1 MTSAKRRS
9 AARLVVA
16 VLITISA
23 SFGFA
28 TLSVAAPNKQDVQD
42 ARARLDALNLELDRL
57 VEEFNQARLRLDDVQ
72 ARLAEMQDAARRAQS
87 QADRATQSLNRS
99 AARAYTGLG
108 SQFSVLFNATSL
120 GDFSDRLEF
129 IGSMA
134 QADADL
140 ATAAELAR
148 QEARWTAEELHAI
161 VEERRAMLED
171 VAARREQIE
180 SRVAQARDLYS
191 DLDRR
196 YHEALAAA
204 AAAAA
209 AQAADQQSVTSG
221 VSPIPPPPAPNANV
235 QAVLDAAYSMIGTP
249 YQFGGSSPETGFD
262 CSGFTMWSWSHA
274 GVSLPHSSAAQYSA
288 LPHVARE
295 DLQPGDLVFFYN
307 PISHVGIYVGRRPD
321 DPFAEHGRRRPGRRR
336 VLGQLRRRGAPGLRS
351 KLRPSRR
358 TSASRSTR
366 ISPNATDARTTW
378 SRCGRRST

>member
-16 VLITISA
+16 VLITVSA
-23 SFGFA
+23 TIGFA
-28 TLSVAAPNKQDVQD
+28 TLSVAAPNKEDVQD
-42 ARARLDALNLELDRL
+42 ALARLDALNLELDQL
-57 VEEFNQARLRLDDVQ
+57 VEEYNQARLRLDEVQ
-72 ARLAEMQDAARRAQS
+72 GRLAEVQEAAKRADAE
-87 QADRATQSLNRS
+87 ADRATQSLNRS
-99 AARAYTGLG
+99 ASRAYTGLG

-148 QEARWTAEELHAI
+148 QEARWTADELRA
-161 VEERRAMLED
+161 VAQERRAILED
-171 VAARREQIE
+171 VAARRDEIE
-180 SRVAQARDLYS
+180 SRVAQARELYS
-191 DLDRR
+191 ELDRK

-209 AQAADQQSVTSG
+209 ARAAASQQSATSG
-221 VSPIPPPPAPNANV
+221 VSPIPAPPAPNANV

-262 CSGFTMWSWSHA
+262 CSGFTMWAWSHA

-295 DLQPGDLVFFYN
+295 DLQPGDLVFFYS
-307 PISHVGIYVGRRPD
+307 PISHVGIYVGGDRMIHSPHTGDVVRVVAVYWD
-321 DPFAEHGRRRPGRRR
+321 SFVGAARPG
-336 VLGQLRRRGAPGLRS
+336 
-351 KLRPSRR
+351 
-358 TSASRSTR
+358 
-366 ISPNATDARTTW
+366 
-378 SRCGRRST
+378 